1 MTVYSFSQINLYERC
16 PRKYQYRY
24 LDGLEREFESTPD
37 LILWTSVHGAL
48 EWLYQQVGV
57 FNIPIK
63 ADLLG
68 KFHELWN
75 NSIAEAWEKLIYKGE
90 QHEEDYLRRGEKYLE
105 AYYQKYSP
113 FDGTTVVATELM
125 MTFLLQ
131 EGENNTEQKFRGIID
146 RLDKEDEET
155 FVINDYK
162 TNKQL
167 PPEEKEE
174 YREQLTLY
182 ALGVQQKYGKYF
194 KKIKARL
201 HYLHFDIV
209 DEREINE
216 EILAPIR
223 EKYRQEVNEIELAR
237 FNYNMGVENAFPTK
251 QNPFCKYCE
260 YQSLCPLWQHLNYG
274 EELVNGGELGETTIQ
289 NLVDRYAQIARQ
301 STELSKEKDSL
312 KELLIAYADQKGFE
326 QLFGK
331 ESKIW
336 VAKGEIYSVKDK
348 ADFQQFLA
356 EHGLLEAA
364 SDIPYYKINALV
376 KEKKLTPDQISHYLD
391 KKASRRLTPSKE

>member
-16 PRKYQYRY
+16 PKKYQYRY
-24 LDGLEREFESTPD
+24 LDGLERDFESTPD
-37 LILWTSVHGAL
+37 IILGTSVHGAL
-48 EWLYQQVGV
+48 EWLYQQIGV

-75 NSIAEAWEKLIYKGE
+75 NSIAEVGEKLVYKGG

-113 FDGTTVVATELM
+113 FDGTKVIATELM
-125 MTFLLQ
+125 MTFQLQ
-131 EGENNTEQKFRGIID
+131 EGENTEQKFRGIID

-216 EILAPIR
+216 ALLAPIR
-223 EKYRQEVNEIELAR
+223 EKYCQEINEIELAR

-251 QNPFCKYCE
+251 QNPYCKYCE
-260 YQSLCPLWQHLNYG
+260 YQNLCPLWQHLNYG
-274 EELVNGGELGETTIQ
+274 EELVNGGALGETTIQ
-289 NLVDRYAQIARQ
+289 KLVDHYAQIACQ
-301 STELSKEKDSL
+301 STELNKEKESL
-312 KELLIAYADQKGFE
+312 KELLISYAEEKGFE

-331 ESKIW
+331 ESKI
-336 VAKGEIYSVKDK
+336 
-348 ADFQQFLA
+348 
-356 EHGLLEAA
+356 
-364 SDIPYYKINALV
+364 
-376 KEKKLTPDQISHYLD
+376 
-391 KKASRRLTPSKE
+391 